1 MFVISLRRVIGI
13 RVVRFTISKERT
25 FTLIKHARYI
35 QYEMQIEFTLSRW
48 MEIINWLTFFP
59 QKSEPVAAEIKFEHN
74 GQTWWPYRGIWADTR
89 TVVTTLNDMCIKSLI
104 IATLFGDKWF
114 PISDKLEKQ
123 LSGRIPGLYHLLL
136 TIWDRPLDLD
146 GDNREKS
153 EKIKKLEKILLK
165 TVKDSASNIEDKET
179 VDLSDKIR
187 AYLPHIVSM
196 DFEAS
201 LQRITGGESCLVIEM
216 QMGGDA
222 PSIALQGNQFT
233 KFRTLVQKANG
244 QLGKAKVRGIS
255 ETFFIWLDL
264 LYHLPA
270 PPDAIRNTLRQLNSE
285 DHCNIDYVYHV
296 ANSVT
301 RIIP

>member
-1 MFVISLRRVIGI
+1 MN
-13 RVVRFTISKERT
+13 KEKWQKPHIHSVLDYHNNSYGT
-25 FTLIKHARYI
+25 A
-35 QYEMQIEFTLSRW
+35 YELAGRCEQ
-48 MEIINWLTFFP
+48 FFP
-59 QKSEPVAAEIKFEHN
+59 KLEGGWDWVCCDHNTGSKGAIEVKRLTDEQKHEIE
-74 GQTWWPYRGIWADTR
+74 
-89 TVVTTLNDMCIKSLI
+89 TVLKR
-104 IATLFGDKWF
+104 
-114 PISDKLEKQ
+114 ISDKLEKQ

-165 TVKDSASNIEDKET
+165 TVEDSASSIEAKEI
-179 VDLSDKIR
+179 VDLSGKIR
-187 AYLPHIVSM
+187 AYLPHIVST

-201 LQRITGGESCLVIEM
+201 LQRITGGQSCLVIEM
-216 QMGGDA
+216 QTGGDA
-222 PSIALQGNQFT
+222 PSIALRGNQFT
-233 KFRTLVQKANG
+233 KFKTLVQKANE

-255 ETFFIWLDL
+255 GTFFIWLDL

-301 RIIP
+301 HIKP